1 MQTTTPLTHSALH
14 IIHKY
19 IRAQLFEMANAL
31 ARADN
36 QDLAEVQRQLENT
49 AALLRGHG
57 SHEDQA
63 FESVLRA
70 YDPLLANTL
79 EDDHLKL
86 EAALQRILTSAGQL
100 DTLPD
105 AQKNEHL
112 QYLYLDWNQFVGHYL
127 LHLDDE
133 ERLLFVA
140 IREHMPEIDV
150 IRASMATLEK
160 TERLAFIEALKNITN
175 RREQTQIFTTARHN
189 EEPA

>member
-1 MQTTTPLTHSALH
+1 MRLIQPDRRLRLCPPPAMRQACHKEQPMQTTTPLTHSALH

-86 EAALQRILTSAGQL
+86 EAALQRILTSAGQ
-100 DTLPD
+100 
-105 AQKNEHL
+105 
-112 QYLYLDWNQFVGHYL
+112 
-127 LHLDDE
+127 
-133 ERLLFVA
+133 
-140 IREHMPEIDV
+140 
-150 IRASMATLEK
+150 
-160 TERLAFIEALKNITN
+160 
-175 RREQTQIFTTARHN
+175 
-189 EEPA
+189 